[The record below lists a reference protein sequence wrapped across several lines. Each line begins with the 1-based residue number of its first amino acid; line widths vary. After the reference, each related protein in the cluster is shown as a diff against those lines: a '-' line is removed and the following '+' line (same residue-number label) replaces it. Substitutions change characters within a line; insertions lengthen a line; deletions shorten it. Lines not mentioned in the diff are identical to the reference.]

1 MAKLSVI
8 VLALLFVVVSRVSSE
23 EPYFVYPE
31 IYNDPE
37 RDAFLFDKFPDGFKW
52 CAATSSYQI
61 EGGWNADGKGVN
73 IWDTFSHEPG
83 NVQNDDNGDV
93 ACDSYNKWKEDVK
106 LLEDMKVMNYRFSI
120 SWARIL
126 PDGTRG
132 SENEAGVDY
141 YNNLINDLVAA
152 GIEPYVT
159 LYHWDLPQALVDSYD
174 GWMGEEIVDDFGDYA
189 RFCYEKFGDRVK
201 YWITLNEP
209 YIIAQLGYEYGSH
222 APGVSGNGDKTYI
235 VSHNLIKSHAKAW
248 HIYNDEF
255 RSTQNGLIGITLNS
269 DWFEPENRDEQADLD
284 ASERM
289 MQFMLGWY
297 AHPIFLGDYPE
308 VMKNRIANLSAHQG
322 LNESRLP
329 EFTAEEIEYIKDT
342 SDFFGL
348 NHYTSLLVND
358 NVDHEP
364 DPPSWDKDHGVN
376 RFPGENWPRAESEWL
391 YSVPWGIRRLLV
403 WIKEEYGDPSVYVT
417 ENGFSTADID
427 DLNDQGRID
436 YYRSY
441 INEVLKATIVDNVN
455 VQAYTAWSLMDNF
468 EWAEGYTERFGIH
481 YVDFN
486 DDERPRSQKES
497 AKEYARIVANN
508 GFEKG
513 VSAASTQRF
522 GLAVF
527 ICCVLF
533 HLRRFV
539 N

>member
-1 MAKLSVI
+1 MGHV
-8 VLALLFVVVSRVSSE
+8 
-23 EPYFVYPE
+23 
-31 IYNDPE
+31 
-37 RDAFLFDKFPDGFKW
+37 FPRTRQ
-52 CAATSSYQI
+52 C
-61 EGGWNADGKGVN
+61 
-73 IWDTFSHEPG
+73 
-83 NVQNDDNGDV
+83 QNNDNGDV
-93 ACDSYNKWKEDVK
+93 ACDSYNKWKEDVE
-106 LLEDMKVMNYRFSI
+106 LLEDMKVKNYRFSI

-126 PDGTRG
+126 PDGKMDNV
-132 SENEAGVDY
+132 NEAGVSY

-159 LYHWDLPQALVDSYD
+159 LYHWDLPQALVDSYG
-174 GWMGEEIVDDFGDYA
+174 GWLGEEIVDDFGDYA
-189 RFCYEKFGDRVK
+189 RLCYDRFGDRVK

-209 YIIAQLGYEYGSH
+209 YIVAQLGYEYGVH
-222 APGVSGNGDKTYI
+222 APGVSSNGSKTYI

-248 HIYNDEF
+248 HIYNDDF
-255 RSTQNGLIGITLNS
+255 RSTQNGLIGITFNS
-269 DWFEPENRDEQADLD
+269 DWFEPENRNKQADLD

-308 VMKNRIANLSAHQG
+308 VMKTRIAELSEQQG
-322 LNESRLP
+322 LPESRLP
-329 EFTAEEIEYIKDT
+329 EFTTAEKENIKDT

-348 NHYTSLLVND
+348 NHYTSRLVNTETND
-358 NVDHEP
+358 TLN
-364 DPPSWDKDHGVN
+364 PPGWDKDHGVN
-376 RFPGENWPRAESEWL
+376 RFTGENWPRAESEWL

-403 WIKEEYGDPSVYVT
+403 WIKEEYGNPPVYVT

-436 YYRSY
+436 YYKSY
-441 INEVLKATIVDNVN
+441 INEVLKATIVDKVD

-508 GFEKG
+508 GFERD
-513 VSAASTQRF
+513 VSDDSTQHF
-522 GLAVF
+522 GSSVF
-527 ICCVLF
+527 ISGVLLY
-533 HLRRFV
+533 HLCKFLL
-539 N
+539 